1 MANGNRNALG
11 AIGGLTQGLFRGVT
25 TGIGLQQRQQ
35 ALDRE
40 KLESELG
47 LFNHIAKLPHG
58 SFKKAAMGRFL
69 PRLGFTQD
77 TTDLLTKANEED
89 QEYLNR
95 ALTNIIEQ
103 LPQDMGFSGFK
114 ELVGRMTPE
123 QIINLVGV
131 GLQIEGIKSQRA
143 GQKAIQGALGGQAG
157 TEQPQPQPR
166 EGAVP
171 AANALA
177 TNLRAQRDQLTVLM
191 ASPGIGAPQKEAIKT
206 RISSIN
212 RDIERIE
219 GMSPTQFSQQLQL
232 SRERGAAAAD
242 VKREQPLG
250 GEATNYIDP
259 NTLRAAHPAM
269 TENQA
274 IAGGLVKVTPKQ
286 KESLDELGPVANV
299 IDTLTAYSDR
309 LITARTAPEAI
320 AQGARLTAGA
330 IAKSN
335 ALAAAYNDSKE
346 AFTGII
352 SRSLGGEKGVLTD
365 RDIKR
370 ISNLLPNFRD
380 TVAIK
385 ELKNTFFRTALE
397 SAIQQKKNVITGQL
411 DPAQARK
418 EGAAK
423 IDAMFKRLDAVEKRT
438 KKTEDESVDLEF
450 LKKQAQ

>member
-1 MANGNRNALG
+1 MANGRNVLAGLG
-11 AIGGLTQGLFRGVT
+11 GFSQGLFRGVT
-25 TGIGLQQRQQ
+25 TAMQLSQRQQ
-35 ALDRE
+35 IIDRE

-47 LFNHIAKLPHG
+47 LFNHIAKLPYG

-103 LPQDMGFSGFK
+103 LPEDMGFSGFK

-143 GQKAIQGALGGQAG
+143 GQQAIQGALSGQAE

-219 GMSPTQFSQQLQL
+219 GMSPTQFTQQLQL
-232 SRERGAAAAD
+232 SRERGAAVAD
-242 VKREQPLG
+242 EKREQPLG

-299 IDTLTAYSDR
+299 IDTLSAYSDR
-309 LITARTAPEAI
+309 LITAKTAPEAI

-370 ISNLLPNFRD
+370 LSNLLPNFRD
-380 TVAIK
+380 TAAIK

-397 SAIQQKKNVITGQL
+397 SAIQQRKNVITGQL
-411 DPAQARK
+411 DPVQARK

-423 IDAMFKRLDAVEKRT
+423 IDAMFKRLDAIEGRT
-438 KKTEDESVDLEF
+438 KKAESDVDYIYDPET
-450 LKKQAQ
+450 KQ

>member
-143 GQKAIQGALGGQAG
+143 GQQAIQGALSGQAE

-166 EGAVP
+166 EGAAH

-177 TNLRAQRDQLTVLM
+177 ANLRAQRDQLTVLM
-191 ASPGIGAPQKEAIKT
+191 ASTGIGAPQKEAIKT

-232 SRERGAAAAD
+232 SRERGAAAVAQQPVPTETAKQLSELEATLEQVENVEKLYKPEFVGPIKGRVAGIKEATTGQISEEQIEMRAALRDAAD
-242 VKREQPLG
+242 FLLRARSGAQINEQEFRRMMTFLPQDNLPPKVFEVRLSRFKRELQ
-250 GEATNYIDP
+250 
-259 NTLRAAHPAM
+259 TL
-269 TENQA
+269 
-274 IAGGLVKVTPKQ
+274 I
-286 KESLDELGPVANV
+286 
-299 IDTLTAYSDR
+299 
-309 LITARTAPEAI
+309 
-320 AQGARLTAGA
+320 
-330 IAKSN
+330 
-335 ALAAAYNDSKE
+335 
-346 AFTGII
+346 
-352 SRSLGGEKGVLTD
+352 
-365 RDIKR
+365 
-370 ISNLLPNFRD
+370 
-380 TVAIK
+380 
-385 ELKNTFFRTALE
+385 
-397 SAIQQKKNVITGQL
+397 
-411 DPAQARK
+411 
-418 EGAAK
+418 
-423 IDAMFKRLDAVEKRT
+423 RT
-438 KKTEDESVDLEF
+438 KKRLAGTSRGEVVGQPTKSGVDYIYDPKTGT
-450 LKKQAQ
+450 LKKVGE